1 MSGSKM
7 WCIYTMEYYAEE
19 GKKEI
24 LPFVTA
30 WVVVES
36 IMLSEVSP
44 AVKDEYHIVS
54 PLTRT
59 QSQKEK
65 RKQNITRDTESKNNL
80 TVTRGEV
87 GGDNGGKGF
96 PELLQ
101 RTHGQNHG
109 EGWKQRR
116 EVGLFVGWRGGEKM
130 QTAVIEQ

>member
-1 MSGSKM
+1 M
-7 WCIYTMEYYAEE
+7 WYIYTMEYYAEE

-80 TVTRGEV
+80 TVTRGEL

-96 PELLQ
+96 Q
-101 RTHGQNHG
+101 
-109 EGWKQRR
+109 
-116 EVGLFVGWRGGEKM
+116 
-130 QTAVIEQ
+130 EQL